1 MWGEVKYSLEGDPMI
16 FGVVMEFSSLE
27 GAKNYYKN
35 EDYQK
40 ALKVMGEDVRKTVER
55 NMSVFEEF

>member
-1 MWGEVKYSLEGDPMI
+1 MWGEVKYSLDGDPMI
-16 FGVVMEFSSLE
+16 FGIVMEFGGVE
-27 GAKNYYKN
+27 EAKNYYKN

-40 ALKVMGEDVRKTVER
+40 ALRVMGEDVRNTVER